1 MSSYIV
7 GFKASFEYIIRGSF
21 FYVLGPSIVDGAFYY
36 SWGFLL
42 LLGISLVAG
51 ALHCSWGP
59 LGLFK
64 SGLNC
69 INVGT
74 GENLLK
80 SEPKLS
86 INENNYLRLAG
97 QNH

>member
-7 GFKASFEYIIRGSF
+7 GFKASFEYIIRGLLLYIGSF

-42 LLGISLVAG
+42 LLGIYLVVG
-51 ALHCSWGP
+51 ALPCSWGP
-59 LGLFK
+59 LNLLK
-64 SGLNC
+64 SGPNC
-69 INVGT
+69 IKVGT

-80 SEPKLS
+80 SEPKFS
-86 INENNYLRLAG
+86 INENI
-97 QNH
+97 